1 MTQIESEPRTRQ
13 APNGGRIP
21 PSAIEAEES
30 LIGAMLLSQEAV
42 SIAYETVQAEDFY
55 RPLHGQIFSS
65 IIALANAGEPV
76 DYVTVQAKLQ
86 ERGAIAVELALL
98 SSLQMNTPSAA
109 NAQHYAELVREKAQ
123 QRRLIS
129 VAGEIVDEAYIATE
143 DVVGLIDEAERKIN
157 AIGDAGR
164 TDTVSPLQR
173 LLLSE
178 ADILEERGETRGRIN
193 GLETG
198 YKSLDQILQG
208 LQPSSM
214 TIVGARPGTGKTA
227 FALGILI
234 HVGAVVKRPALFFS
248 LEMSRQELAERI
260 LASTARID
268 SSKLRTG
275 DLSDADWNRA
285 HEAFGYLQSAKV
297 FIDDNPALT
306 VMDVRARARRIRQQ
320 NGDLGVVIIDYLQL
334 MSSRGSRREP
344 SGRGLRDEPIAEDP
358 GARTPV
364 PGHRTLAALAK
375 ARRPRGQAPDDVGP
389 SRVRFARAR
398 RRRRALHLPPRAVR
412 RSRERQEGRGR
423 DHRRQEPQRPD
434 AHVAL
439 DVARRVRA
447 IRERG
452 RGSRDLATRS
462 TKQRRCLI
470 ARSLF
475 ASTGPRKCDETFSL
489 CSARHSF
496 RATSGPVIRSMS
508 GNVAAIMA
516 SDAATPPT
524 TVDQ

>member
-1 MTQIESEPRTRQ
+1 MTQIESDRNRQ
-13 APNGGRIP
+13 APSGGRVP
-21 PSAIEAEES
+21 PSVIEAEES
-30 LIGAMLLSQEAV
+30 LIGAMLLSPEAV
-42 SIAYETVQAEDFY
+42 SVAYETVQPEDFY
-55 RPLHGQIFSS
+55 RPLHGQIFSA
-65 IIALANAGEPV
+65 IVALANAGEPV

-86 ERGAIAVELALL
+86 ERGAVAIELAVL
-98 SSLQMNTPSAA
+98 SALQMNTPSAT
-109 NAQHYAELVREKAQ
+109 NAQHYADLVRQKAQ

-129 VAGEIVDEAYIATE
+129 VAGEIVDEAYGATD

-157 AIGDAGR
+157 AIADAGR
-164 TDTVSPLQR
+164 IDSVSPLQR

-198 YKSLDQILQG
+198 YKSLDLVLQG

-334 MSSRGSRREP
+334 MSSRGRAENRQVEVSEMSRSLKILARELQCP
-344 SGRGLRDEPIAEDP
+344 VIALSQLSRKLEERADKRPMMSDLRESGSLEQDADVVLFLFRPEQYGEVPNDKKSDAEVIVGKNRNGPTRTAHLTWRGE
-358 GARTPV
+358 
-364 PGHRTLAALAK
+364 
-375 ARRPRGQAPDDVGP
+375 
-389 SRVRFARAR
+389 FARF
-398 RRRRALHLPPRAVR
+398 
-412 RSRERQEGRGR
+412 
-423 DHRRQEPQRPD
+423 D
-434 AHVAL
+434 
-439 DVARRVRA
+439 
-447 IRERG
+447 
-452 RGSRDLATRS
+452 
-462 TKQRRCLI
+462 
-470 ARSLF
+470 
-475 ASTGPRKCDETFSL
+475 
-489 CSARHSF
+489 
-496 RATSGPVIRSMS
+496 
-508 GNVAAIMA
+508 NVAEAREI
-516 SDAATPPT
+516 
-524 TVDQ
+524 

>member
-1 MTQIESEPRTRQ
+1 MTQIESDRNRQ
-13 APNGGRIP
+13 APGSGRVP

-30 LIGAMLLSQEAV
+30 LIGAMLLSPEAV
-42 SIAYETVQAEDFY
+42 SVAYETVQPEDFY

-65 IIALANAGEPV
+65 IIALANSGDPV

-86 ERGAIAVELALL
+86 ERGAVAVELAVL
-98 SSLQMNTPSAA
+98 SALQMNTPSAA

-129 VAGEIVDEAYIATE
+129 VAGEIVDDAYVATE

-164 TDTVSPLQR
+164 VDSVSPLQR
-173 LLLSE
+173 LLLTE

-198 YKSLDQILQG
+198 YKSLDLVLQG

-285 HEAFGYLQSAKV
+285 HEAFGYLQAAKV

-306 VMDVRARARRIRQQ
+306 VMDVRARARRIKQQ

-334 MSSRGSRREP
+334 MSSRGRAENRQVEVSDMSRSLKILARELQCP
-344 SGRGLRDEPIAEDP
+344 VIALSQLSRKLEERADTRPMMSDLRESGSLEQDADVVLFIFRPEQYGEVANDKKAEAEIIVGKNRNGPTRTAHLTWRGE
-358 GARTPV
+358 
-364 PGHRTLAALAK
+364 
-375 ARRPRGQAPDDVGP
+375 
-389 SRVRFARAR
+389 FARF
-398 RRRRALHLPPRAVR
+398 
-412 RSRERQEGRGR
+412 
-423 DHRRQEPQRPD
+423 D
-434 AHVAL
+434 
-439 DVARRVRA
+439 
-447 IRERG
+447 
-452 RGSRDLATRS
+452 
-462 TKQRRCLI
+462 
-470 ARSLF
+470 
-475 ASTGPRKCDETFSL
+475 
-489 CSARHSF
+489 
-496 RATSGPVIRSMS
+496 
-508 GNVAAIMA
+508 NVAEAREI
-516 SDAATPPT
+516 
-524 TVDQ
+524 

>member
-1 MTQIESEPRTRQ
+1 MTQIESERTRQ

-30 LIGAMLLSQEAV
+30 LIGAMLLSAEAV

-129 VAGEIVDEAYIATE
+129 VAGEIVDDAYVATE

-164 TDTVSPLQR
+164 TDSVSPLQR

-198 YKSLDQILQG
+198 YKSLDLILQG

-285 HEAFGYLQSAKV
+285 HDAFGYLQSAKV

-334 MSSRGSRREP
+334 MSSRGRSENRQVEVSDMSRSLKILARELQCP
-344 SGRGLRDEPIAEDP
+344 VIALSQLSRKLEDRADKRPMMSDLRESGSLEQDADVVLFIFRPEQYGEVANDKKAEAEIIVGKNRNGPTRNAHLTWRGE
-358 GARTPV
+358 
-364 PGHRTLAALAK
+364 
-375 ARRPRGQAPDDVGP
+375 
-389 SRVRFARAR
+389 FARF
-398 RRRRALHLPPRAVR
+398 
-412 RSRERQEGRGR
+412 
-423 DHRRQEPQRPD
+423 D
-434 AHVAL
+434 
-439 DVARRVRA
+439 
-447 IRERG
+447 
-452 RGSRDLATRS
+452 
-462 TKQRRCLI
+462 
-470 ARSLF
+470 
-475 ASTGPRKCDETFSL
+475 
-489 CSARHSF
+489 
-496 RATSGPVIRSMS
+496 
-508 GNVAAIMA
+508 NVAEAREI
-516 SDAATPPT
+516 
-524 TVDQ
+524 

>member
-1 MTQIESEPRTRQ
+1 MTQIDSDRSRHV
-13 APNGGRIP
+13 PNGARVP
-21 PSAIEAEES
+21 PSVIEAEES
-30 LIGAMLLSQEAV
+30 LIGAMLLSSEAV
-42 SIAYETVQAEDFY
+42 SLAYETVQSEDFY
-55 RPLHGQIFSS
+55 RPLHGQIFSA

-86 ERGAIAVELALL
+86 ERGAVAIELAVL
-98 SSLQMNTPSAA
+98 SALQMNTPSAA
-109 NAQHYAELVREKAQ
+109 NALHYAELVREKAQ

-129 VAGEIVDEAYIATE
+129 VAGEIVDDAYVATE

-164 TDTVSPLQR
+164 VDSVSPLQR
-173 LLLSE
+173 LLLAE

-198 YKSLDQILQG
+198 YKSLDLILQG

-334 MSSRGSRREP
+334 MSSRGRAENRQVEVSDMSRSLKILARELQCP
-344 SGRGLRDEPIAEDP
+344 VIALSQLSRKLEERADKRPMMSDLRESGSLEQDADVVLFLFRPEQYGEVPNDKKADAEIIVGKNRNGPTRTAHLTWRGE
-358 GARTPV
+358 
-364 PGHRTLAALAK
+364 
-375 ARRPRGQAPDDVGP
+375 
-389 SRVRFARAR
+389 FARF
-398 RRRRALHLPPRAVR
+398 
-412 RSRERQEGRGR
+412 
-423 DHRRQEPQRPD
+423 D
-434 AHVAL
+434 
-439 DVARRVRA
+439 
-447 IRERG
+447 
-452 RGSRDLATRS
+452 
-462 TKQRRCLI
+462 
-470 ARSLF
+470 
-475 ASTGPRKCDETFSL
+475 
-489 CSARHSF
+489 
-496 RATSGPVIRSMS
+496 
-508 GNVAAIMA
+508 NVAEAREI
-516 SDAATPPT
+516 
-524 TVDQ
+524 

>member
-1 MTQIESEPRTRQ
+1 MTQIESDRSRPVQ
-13 APNGGRIP
+13 SAGRVP
-21 PSAIEAEES
+21 PSVIEAEES
-30 LIGAMLLSQEAV
+30 LIGAMLLSAEAV
-42 SIAYETVQAEDFY
+42 SVAYETVQPEDFY
-55 RPLHGQIFSS
+55 RPLHGQIFSA
-65 IIALANAGEPV
+65 IVALANAGEPV

-86 ERGAIAVELALL
+86 ERGAVAIELAVL
-98 SSLQMNTPSAA
+98 SALQMNTPSAT
-109 NAQHYAELVREKAQ
+109 NAQHYADLVRQKAQ

-129 VAGEIVDEAYIATE
+129 VAGEIVDEAYGATD

-157 AIGDAGR
+157 AIADAGR
-164 TDTVSPLQR
+164 IDSVSPLQR

-198 YKSLDQILQG
+198 YKSLDLVLQG

-334 MSSRGSRREP
+334 MSSRGRAENRQVEVSEMSRSLKILARELQCP
-344 SGRGLRDEPIAEDP
+344 VIALSQLSRKLEERADKRPMMSDLRESGSLEQDADVVLFLFRPEQYGEVPNDKKADAEVIVGKNRNGPTRTAHLTWRGE
-358 GARTPV
+358 
-364 PGHRTLAALAK
+364 
-375 ARRPRGQAPDDVGP
+375 
-389 SRVRFARAR
+389 FARF
-398 RRRRALHLPPRAVR
+398 
-412 RSRERQEGRGR
+412 
-423 DHRRQEPQRPD
+423 D
-434 AHVAL
+434 
-439 DVARRVRA
+439 
-447 IRERG
+447 
-452 RGSRDLATRS
+452 
-462 TKQRRCLI
+462 
-470 ARSLF
+470 
-475 ASTGPRKCDETFSL
+475 
-489 CSARHSF
+489 
-496 RATSGPVIRSMS
+496 
-508 GNVAAIMA
+508 NVAEAREI
-516 SDAATPPT
+516 
-524 TVDQ
+524 

>member
-1 MTQIESEPRTRQ
+1 MTQIESERTRQ
-13 APNGGRIP
+13 APGGGRIP

-30 LIGAMLLSQEAV
+30 LIGAMLLSPEAV

-55 RPLHGQIFSS
+55 RPLHGQIFGS

-86 ERGAIAVELALL
+86 ERGAVAIELALL

-129 VAGEIVDEAYIATE
+129 VAGEIVDDAYVATE

-164 TDTVSPLQR
+164 TDSVSPLQR

-198 YKSLDQILQG
+198 YKSLDLILQG

-306 VMDVRARARRIRQQ
+306 AMDVRARARRIRQQ

-334 MSSRGSRREP
+334 MSSRGRSENRQVEVSEMSRSLKILARELQCP
-344 SGRGLRDEPIAEDP
+344 VIALSQLSRKLEDRADKRPMMSDLRESGSLEQDADVVLFIFRPEQYGEVANDKKAEAEIIVGKNRNGPTRNAHLTWRGE
-358 GARTPV
+358 
-364 PGHRTLAALAK
+364 
-375 ARRPRGQAPDDVGP
+375 
-389 SRVRFARAR
+389 FARF
-398 RRRRALHLPPRAVR
+398 
-412 RSRERQEGRGR
+412 
-423 DHRRQEPQRPD
+423 D
-434 AHVAL
+434 
-439 DVARRVRA
+439 
-447 IRERG
+447 
-452 RGSRDLATRS
+452 
-462 TKQRRCLI
+462 
-470 ARSLF
+470 
-475 ASTGPRKCDETFSL
+475 
-489 CSARHSF
+489 
-496 RATSGPVIRSMS
+496 
-508 GNVAAIMA
+508 NVAEAREI
-516 SDAATPPT
+516 
-524 TVDQ
+524 